1 MTITILGLQ
10 EILMTKAKVMLSV
23 GFRFGEGSM
32 QTNTYLVAQMVK
44 NLPAMQETL
53 VWSLGW
59 ENPLEKGMAT
69 HSSIL
74 AWGIPW
80 TKEPGRLFGEPASMG
95 SQRVWQNWATN
106 IFTFHT
112 NLVSRW

>member
-10 EILMTKAKVMLSV
+10 EIVMTKAKVMLSV

-53 VWSLGW
+53 V
-59 ENPLEKGMAT
+59 
-69 HSSIL
+69 
-74 AWGIPW
+74 
-80 TKEPGRLFGEPASMG
+80 
-95 SQRVWQNWATN
+95 
-106 IFTFHT
+106 
-112 NLVSRW
+112 